1 MNLYAILL
9 PLMLP
14 IIGAVG
20 LLIFARSVWAQ
31 RIGGLLFSGLSFAA
45 SLYLVA
51 VVDQADYIVM
61 QMGGWAAPF
70 GISLVADRFSAIMVA
85 VSSFMGFGVAWYAV
99 GEIDADRLR
108 RYFFPLYLVL
118 LFGVNGAFL
127 TGDLF
132 NLYVWFEVMLIA
144 SFILMAI
151 GGKRAELEGAL
162 KYVSLN
168 LLASMFFLIGA
179 GMVYGVTG
187 TLNMADISAKVA
199 AAPDAQA
206 ILPAALMLF
215 VAFSVKAAL
224 FPFFFWLPSSYHTP
238 PPAVSAIFAG
248 LLTKVGVYAL
258 FRFHTL
264 LFASLFSHF
273 QMLLLVLS
281 ILTMVTG
288 VLGAAS
294 HFEIR
299 RILSFHIISQIGY
312 MTVALAIMTPLALAA
327 GIFYLVHH
335 IIVKTNLFLI
345 SGVVDRLK
353 GSDDLARIGGLS
365 KSAPWLAI
373 LFFIPAFSLGGIP
386 PLSGFWAKLGVVKGA
401 IEGTH
406 WWVVTFS
413 LLVGVLTLFSMTKI
427 WAEAFWKKQP
437 ESEEAE
443 EAEAKARA
451 GEAQGPSNPLGVRSA
466 LRWMLPPIVA
476 MALATVLIGLFG
488 EPLFRYTERAAA
500 QLIDV
505 ESYRQAV
512 LVPAGVDG
520 QAAGFEPANGKEG
533 Q

>member
-1 MNLYAILL
+1 MNPYAILL
-9 PLMLP
+9 PLLLP
-14 IIGAVG
+14 IIGAVF
-20 LLIFARSVWAQ
+20 LLIFTRSAWTQ
-31 RIGGLLFSGLSFAA
+31 RLGGLVFSGLCFVG
-45 SLYLVA
+45 SLYLVW
-51 VVDQADYIVM
+51 VVDQVGYIVL
-61 QMGGWAAPF
+61 QSGGWVAPF

-99 GEIDADRLR
+99 GEIDTERLR

-144 SFILMAI
+144 SFILMAS
-151 GGKRAELEGAL
+151 GGRRQELEGAL

-168 LLASMFFLIGA
+168 LLASAFFLIGA
-179 GMVYGVTG
+179 GMVYGITG
-187 TLNMADISAKVA
+187 TLNMADISAKVS
-199 AAPDAQA
+199 AAPDAA
-206 ILPAALMLF
+206 GILPSAMLLF
-215 VAFSVKAAL
+215 VAFSVKAAV

-238 PPAVSAIFAG
+238 LPAVSAIFAG

-281 ILTMVTG
+281 VLTMVTG

-294 HFEIR
+294 HFQMR

-312 MTVALAIMTPLALAA
+312 MTVALAIMTPLALAS

-345 SGVVDRLK
+345 SGVVQQIK
-353 GSDDLARIGGLS
+353 GSDDLAKLGGLS
-365 KSAPWLAI
+365 KSAPWLAL

-386 PLSGFWAKLGVVKGA
+386 PLSGFWAKFGVVKAGLD
-401 IEGTH
+401 GGH
-406 WWVVTFS
+406 WWVVTFA
-413 LLVGVLTLFSMTKI
+413 LLVGVLTLYSMTKI

-437 ESEEAE
+437 ES
-443 EAEAKARA
+443 AEAAPAASVLGGTRA
-451 GEAQGPSNPLGVRSA
+451 S
-466 LRWMLPPIVA
+466 LRWMLPPIA
-476 MALATVLIGLFG
+476 LMALATVLIGLLG
-488 EPLFRYTERAAA
+488 EPLFNYTERAAA
-500 QLIDV
+500 QLLDV
-505 ESYRQAV
+505 EGYQAAV
-512 LVPAGVDG
+512 LTAAETPALPVENGDNQVK
-520 QAAGFEPANGKEG
+520 GFE
-533 Q
+533 